1 MSLLNYKSVF
11 TFLITLT
18 LITGC
23 GENFEQRLAPDPKLK
38 EGENSS
44 NSSNPESNTQVQD
57 SESSNQ
63 RETEENQ
70 TSPTLNLS
78 DQLPE
83 KIPVYPEA
91 ELVNQDIN
99 SENTSGSLE
108 LTSTESRNSI
118 KSFYEQQLTQEQ
130 WNIVTPFS
138 ETSDGNEQ
146 LKARSRQDTSPSLEL
161 IVVLSDATGN
171 NNNNSNISIQ
181 YQPFSENNQESQEQ
195 EDQTTAENQSSPT
208 NTTKQFTDLDQTPDS
223 IQTYVKDVAQ
233 LGILNPIET
242 DNEKAA
248 ESNRFA
254 PNEVITRRTF
264 ARWLFQAHN
273 RFYENAGQQ
282 IRTVKQASTPAFQ
295 DISPSDPDFPI
306 IQGLAEAGII
316 PSRLTGNTTVTSFRP
331 DAPVTRETLLLWKV
345 PLDIRGSL
353 PSADVSTVKETWGF
367 QDAGKIEA
375 NALGAVVADFS
386 NGEQSNFRRIYGY
399 TQLFQPNKA
408 VTRAEAATALW
419 LFGEQG
425 EAISAKQLINND

>member
-44 NSSNPESNTQVQD
+44 HSSNPESNTQVQD

-83 KIPVYPEA
+83 NIPVYPEA

-146 LKARSRQDTSPSLEL
+146 LKARSRQNTSPSLEL

-195 EDQTTAENQSSPT
+195 QDQTTAENQSSPT

>member
-83 KIPVYPEA
+83 NIPVYPEA
-91 ELVNQDIN
+91 ELINQDIN

-195 EDQTTAENQSSPT
+195 QDQTTAENQSSPT
-208 NTTKQFTDLDQTPDS
+208 KTTKQFTDLDQTPDS

-295 DISPSDPDFPI
+295 DIPPSDPDFPI

>member
-1 MSLLNYKSVF
+1 
-11 TFLITLT
+11 
-18 LITGC
+18 
-23 GENFEQRLAPDPKLK
+23 LALPA
-38 EGENSS
+38 SS
-44 NSSNPESNTQVQD
+44 
-57 SESSNQ
+57 
-63 RETEENQ
+63 
-70 TSPTLNLS
+70 
-78 DQLPE
+78 
-83 KIPVYPEA
+83 
-91 ELVNQDIN
+91 
-99 SENTSGSLE
+99 
-108 LTSTESRNSI
+108 
-118 KSFYEQQLTQEQ
+118 
-130 WNIVTPFS
+130 
-138 ETSDGNEQ
+138 
-146 LKARSRQDTSPSLEL
+146 ARSRQDTSPSLEL

-195 EDQTTAENQSSPT
+195 QDQTTAENQSSPT